1 MVSVYSLLVLVHV
14 LSAII
19 GIGATFLFPVLTTS
33 AKNLTQLKYTLALMK
48 KAENYPKVGGI
59 FLILS
64 GLIMGFL
71 NPTYFTKIWFTGSLV
86 LYVVVE
92 ILIYAIANRKM
103 MKVIPVVMAANGE
116 EIPNEY
122 KVVEKTTQPIHMI
135 ASLIGI
141 IIIVLMVLK
150 PF

>member
-1 MVSVYSLLVLVHV
+1 MISVYSLLVLVHV

-19 GIGATFLFPVLTTS
+19 GIGATFLFPVLTSS
-33 AKNLTQLKYTLALMK
+33 AKNLTQLKYTLTLMK
-48 KAENYPKVGGI
+48 KAEYYPKVGGI

-64 GLIMGFL
+64 GLIMGYM
-71 NPTYFTKIWFTGSLV
+71 NPTYFTKIWFTGSLA

-92 ILIYAIANRKM
+92 ILIYGIANRKM
-103 MKVIPVVMAANGE
+103 TKVIPIVMAASGE
-116 EIPNEY
+116 EIPKEY
-122 KVVEKTTQPIHMI
+122 KEAEKTSQPIHMI
-135 ASLIGI
+135 ASLIAI